1 MLLFGFLILPFSVSF
16 NSILTQNCYIQIVS
30 VTLNQSSFEIGEHL
44 QMNLVYDL
52 YYDPTDPLGIGSVS
66 VSVHADGNPTPLFSK
81 EITDVGYDIN
91 KIITFDI
98 SPNDWAP
105 NETGQAGELYVE
117 GWAQDS
123 FGSMTDSV
131 QQQFAVRR
139 SELILSCLPLPSQI
153 TYHEI
158 FNIEGKIQNPHNS
171 SLDVPNQP
179 IVISAIRNNTIL
191 LNWNIYTNLT
201 SNFKQSVNTTQLCA
215 GDFVAN
221 ITVLESNDYKSIYTT
236 DVFSIANAS
245 LDLTV
250 TSNSS
255 VIEAYYPSATN
266 CSVFVVASVYCQGTN
281 HTLEEANVTCQL
293 SNSSILM
300 DYFAPNSFSAVVY
313 APSNP
318 GNYSINITAVV
329 PNHDPISTSIPLEVV
344 YRQAQISFTSNRSE
358 AAYGDII
365 GFSLS
370 INDSI
375 SQVPISNKICFVYL
389 YNQSGWALLK
399 QVLLDQNGRGLFSW
413 QAQDLGTQDFRFRV
427 AFQGQPEFDYEEV
440 ELTIINTRD
449 IRFICMSTLEIIRP
463 SNVTYIVQ
471 LTTLDFQPLF
481 NISISL
487 IETSTNSTWEI
498 AYTNSSGYATLT
510 WFIDSNYYLGP
521 HDFYIMAQ
529 DGMIILGTIP
539 LTMII
544 FEQTI
549 LEIV

>member
-16 NSILTQNCYIQIVS
+16 NSILTQDCYIQIVS
-30 VTLNQSSFEIGEHL
+30 VTLNQSSFEIGEKL
-44 QMNLVYDL
+44 QVNLVYDL
-52 YYDPTDPLGIGSVS
+52 YYNPTDPLGIGSVS

-81 EITDVGYDIN
+81 EFTDVGYDIY
-91 KIITFDI
+91 KSITFDI

-105 NETGQAGELYVE
+105 NETGQVGEVYVE
-117 GWAQDS
+117 GWTQDS
-123 FGSMTDSV
+123 VGSMTDSV
-131 QQQFAVRR
+131 QQQFVVQR
-139 SELILSCLPLPSQI
+139 SDLILSISPLPSQI

-158 FNIEGKIQNPHNS
+158 FKIEGKIQNPHNS

-179 IVISAIRNNTIL
+179 MVIFAIQNNTIL
-191 LNWNIYTNLT
+191 LHWNLYTDMT
-201 SNFKQSVNTTQLCA
+201 SNFEQSVNTTQLCS

-221 ITVLESNDYKSIYTT
+221 ITVFESNDYKSIFTT
-236 DVFSIANAS
+236 EVFSITNAS
-245 LDLTV
+245 LALTV
-250 TSNSS
+250 ISNSS

-266 CSVFVVASVYCQGTN
+266 CSVFVEANLCCQGTN

-293 SNSSILM
+293 SNSSVLM
-300 DYFAPNSFSAVVY
+300 DYFAPNSFSAVIL
-313 APSNP
+313 APSSP
-318 GNYSINITAVV
+318 GNYSINITAVA
-329 PNHDPISTSIPLEVV
+329 PNHDPTSASIPLEVV
-344 YRQAQISFTSNRSE
+344 YRQAQISFISNRSE

-370 INDSI
+370 INDAI

-389 YNQSGWALLK
+389 YNQSGWILLR
-399 QVLLDQNGRGLFSW
+399 QVLLDQNGCGLFSW
-413 QAQDLGTQDFRFRV
+413 QAQDIGTQDFRFRV
-427 AFQGQPEFDYEEV
+427 VFQGQPEFDYEEV

-463 SNVTYIVQ
+463 SNVTYIVK
-471 LTTLDFQPLF
+471 LTTSDFQPLF

-487 IETSTNSTWEI
+487 IEISTNGTWEI

-521 HDFYIMAQ
+521 HAFQIIAQ
-529 DGMIILGTIP
+529 DDMIILGTIP

-549 LEIV
+549 LEII